1 MLTQVTLNDIEPI
14 AIGAGILGTGGGG
27 DPYIDSLHLRQAIRE
42 TGPQTVLAPADLP
55 DDATVVIVGYMGA
68 PTASIEKIQEGTELV
83 QAVRLLEEHIHTRVD
98 AIGIAEIGGGNSL
111 GPIITGLQA
120 GIPTLDADGMGRA
133 FPELPMSTFLFND
146 EIKPEPLAMVDA
158 GGNKVVL
165 PQTASAKWGERIAR
179 TLTVCM
185 GATAGVACMPMTGAQ
200 FKRHCIP
207 HTLTLAWQLG
217 KRVQAAR
224 KAGEDL
230 PQAIADSLQGRILLR
245 GKISDVNR
253 RTTKGFARGTVTIQ
267 GFGAANDELH
277 IEFQNEFLIAYQGTQ
292 SQPKKVVATV
302 PDLICIVTEDEGQ
315 SVATELLRYGTRV
328 AVLAVPAAPQL
339 KTVSAL
345 GVVGPRAFG
354 YDVDFAPLAGGVI
367 GI

>member
-27 DPYIDSLHLRQAIRE
+27 DPYIDTLHLRAVIHE
-42 TGPQTVLAPADLP
+42 HGPQTILAPADLP
-55 DDATVVIVGYMGA
+55 DDATAVIVGYMGA
-68 PTASIEKIQEGTELV
+68 PTASIEKLPQGTELV
-83 QAVRLLEEHIHTRVD
+83 QAVQLLEAHTGRKVD

-120 GIPTLDADGMGRA
+120 GVPTLDADGMGRA

-146 EIKPEPLAMVDA
+146 ELKPEPLAMVDA
-158 GGNKVVL
+158 AANKVVL
-165 PQTASAKWGERIAR
+165 PQTASAQWGERIAR

-185 GATAGVACMPMTGAQ
+185 GATAGVACMPMSGAQ
-200 FKRHCIP
+200 FKHYCIP

-224 KAGEDL
+224 KAGEDV
-230 PQAIADSLQGRILLR
+230 PQVIADTLQGRVLLR

-267 GFGAANDELH
+267 GFGAERDELY
-277 IEFQNEFLIAYQGTQ
+277 IEFQNEFLIAYHNGE
-292 SQPKKVVATV
+292 VVATV

-328 AVLAVPAAPQL
+328 AVLGVPGAPQL
-339 KTVSAL
+339 KTARAL
-345 GVVGPRAFG
+345 SVVGPRAFG
-354 YDVDFAPLAGGVI
+354 YAVDFMPLAGGVI
-367 GI
+367 GV

>member
-1 MLTQVTLNDIEPI
+1 MLTQVTLNDIDPI

-27 DPYIDSLHLRQAIRE
+27 DPYLDSLHLRAVIRE
-42 TGPQTVLAPADLP
+42 HGPQTVLAPAELS

-68 PTASIEKIQEGTELV
+68 PTASIEKIQEGTELL
-83 QAVRLLEEHIHTRVD
+83 QAVRLLEQHIGKQID
-98 AIGIAEIGGGNSL
+98 AIGIAEIGGGNSM

-120 GIPTLDADGMGRA
+120 GVPTLDADGMGRA
-133 FPELPMSTFLFND
+133 FPELPMTTFLFND
-146 EIKPEPLAMVDA
+146 ELKPEPLAMVDA
-158 GGNKVVL
+158 AANKVVL
-165 PQTASAKWGERIAR
+165 PQTASAAWGERIAR

-200 FKRHCIP
+200 FKRYCIP

-230 PQAIADSLQGRILLR
+230 PQVIADTLQGRILLR

-253 RTTKGFARGTVTIQ
+253 RTAKGFARGTVTIQ
-267 GFGAANDELH
+267 GFGAEAENDELY
-277 IEFQNEFLIAYQGTQ
+277 IEFQNEFLIAYRNGN
-292 SQPKKVVATV
+292 VVATV
-302 PDLICIVTEDEGQ
+302 PDLICIVTEDGGQ

-328 AVLAVPAAPQL
+328 AVLGVPAAPQL
-339 KTVSAL
+339 KTARAL
-345 GVVGPRAFG
+345 GVVGPKGFG
-354 YDVDFAPLAGGVI
+354 YDVAFVPLAGGVI
-367 GI
+367 GV